1 MHQMTT
7 RQLAVAYLW
16 RPWTICL
23 LAALLYLTAVFL
35 AHGSNALTF
44 VTLGTRFTEHDSS
57 GTEGYDGQFT
67 YFIARDSWGAA
78 PLLDIPAYRF
88 QRILLPA
95 LAGALSFG
103 HADLLPWLLLAL
115 NLAALI
121 AGVYLLE
128 ALLIV
133 RGVSRW
139 YALVYGLFPGVLMAV
154 RLSLN
159 EPWAYGLVLAA
170 IWLRENDRFGLAA
183 VACALA
189 ALAKETA
196 LVFTIGIVL
205 WELASRRW
213 RAGFLFGL
221 LAVLP
226 YAAWQAVLIA
236 RLGAPGLGSGGNLA
250 TPFEVIPFNGFLRI
264 YTDTGNLRVFA
275 AFALFLLPTAIGPT
289 LWAIRRTLHDL
300 IGGKRALEVFL
311 LLANAAVLPFVPF
324 STYREPLGMV
334 RMLVGLVIAVLLY
347 GAWQR
352 NRRILRYSSLWL
364 ALLALAM
371 ISG

>member
-1 MHQMTT
+1 MTT
-7 RQLAVAYLW
+7 RQPVAAYLW
-16 RPWTICL
+16 RPWMICL

-44 VTLGTRFTEHDSS
+44 VTLGTRFTEHDPT

-67 YFIARDSWGAA
+67 YFIARDGWDAA
-78 PLLDIPAYRF
+78 PLLDVPAYRF

-95 LAGALSFG
+95 LAGALAFG
-103 HADLLPWLLLAL
+103 NPNLLPWLLPAL

-128 ALLIV
+128 GLLSA

-139 YALVYGLFPGVLMAV
+139 YALIYGLFPGVLMSV

-170 IWLRENDRFGLAA
+170 IWLRENGRFWLAA

-189 ALAKETA
+189 ALAKETT
-196 LVFTIGIVL
+196 LVFAAGFVL

-213 RAGFLFGL
+213 LAGFTFGL

-226 YAAWQAVLIA
+226 FAVWQVVLTVH
-236 RLGAPGLGSGGNLA
+236 LGTPGLGSGGDLA

-264 YTDTGNLRVFA
+264 YTDTGNLRVFT
-275 AFALFLLPTAIGPT
+275 AFAVFLLPTAIGPT
-289 LWAIRRTLHDL
+289 LWAVWRTLHDL
-300 IGGKRALEVFL
+300 IHGERALEVFL
-311 LLANAAVLPFVPF
+311 LLANAAILPFVPF

-352 NRRILRYSSLWL
+352 NRRVLRYSSLWL
-364 ALLALAM
+364 ALLALAV